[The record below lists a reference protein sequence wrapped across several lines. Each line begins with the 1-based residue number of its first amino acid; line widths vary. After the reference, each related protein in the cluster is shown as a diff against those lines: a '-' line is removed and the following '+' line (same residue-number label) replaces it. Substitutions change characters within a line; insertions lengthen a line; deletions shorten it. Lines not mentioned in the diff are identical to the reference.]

1 MLWGSLL
8 IMTLVAGDT
17 DSLVHERN
25 DGSADGGH
33 VDANNKEHDLSPSH
47 KKGRKR
53 CRKGADFHLC
63 LSSC

>member
-1 MLWGSLL
+1 M
-8 IMTLVAGDT
+8 MTLVAGDT
-17 DSLVHERN
+17 DSLVHEGS
-25 DGSADGGH
+25 DGSADGGC
-33 VDANNKEHDLSPSH
+33 ANANDKEQDLPPSH